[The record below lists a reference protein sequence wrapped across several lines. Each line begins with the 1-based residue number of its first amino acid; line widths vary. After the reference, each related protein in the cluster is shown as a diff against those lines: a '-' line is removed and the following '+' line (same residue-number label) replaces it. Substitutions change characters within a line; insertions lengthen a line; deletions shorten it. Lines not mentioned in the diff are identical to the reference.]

1 MISVSQ
7 ILEIKGP
14 SHYNRSKIKKGMKV
28 FVVKKQDQ
36 SSGVLTPGEVHK
48 ILTNKPHHTRGI
60 KVMLKDGTVGR
71 VQRIVNEAYVTNQPS
86 TPYVAP
92 TPTQPSMMMR
102 PIVPTVNPNTIQA
115 NQAAVRNKIQ
125 RLGAAVG
132 SMSKPGAQG
141 ITNLVNNAPQYVNK
155 GQNLITKQNVPNVT

>member
-36 SSGVLTPGEVHK
+36 KSGILTPGEVHR
-48 ILTNKPHHTRGI
+48 ILTNKRHHTRGI

-71 VQRIVNEAYVTNQPS
+71 IQRIVNEVVTNQPS
-86 TPYVAP
+86 TPYVVP
-92 TPTQPSMMMR
+92 TPTQPSMMTR
-102 PIVPTVNPNTIQA
+102 PVTPTINPNTIQA
-115 NQAAVRNKIQ
+115 NQAAIKNKVQ

-132 SMSKPGAQG
+132 SMSKSGSQG
-141 ITNLVNNAPQYVNK
+141 INNLVKTASPYVNK
-155 GQNLITKQNVPNVT
+155 FENLPKQNVPNVP